1 MTLKE
6 WTQEWIEV
14 YVTPHRRPKTT
25 RCYQDTLNN
34 LCRNFGDFVE
44 TDIDKVTGVQVQ
56 KVLNQMGKTYSKSL
70 CKTTR
75 VLLNQ
80 SFRTAIQ
87 NDLTNHNPA
96 LYLKIPSYAA
106 ERTVFPFSSE
116 EEEKIRKAAPHILN
130 GWWAVFFLE
139 TGLRIS
145 EFTALEWKDV
155 DLKNQILCVRKAKTE
170 SGIRL
175 VPLTQ
180 LAAWIIAKQPTKG
193 DNPFIFKSS
202 RGTPAS
208 PTSIQKLCRRLE
220 QETGIS
226 NIHCHR
232 FRHTFATNFL
242 EAGAEDKAVAQIM
255 GHTDVNLTKNRY
267 IHLKMDFLVLQIGLL
282 EKKSTTEFGGAQKNA
297 CTNQKTSI

>member
-34 LCRNFGDFVE
+34 SCRNFGDFVE

-80 SFRTAIQ
+80 SFRTVIQ

-130 GWWAVFFLE
+130 G
-139 TGLRIS
+139 
-145 EFTALEWKDV
+145 
-155 DLKNQILCVRKAKTE
+155 
-170 SGIRL
+170 
-175 VPLTQ
+175 
-180 LAAWIIAKQPTKG
+180 
-193 DNPFIFKSS
+193 
-202 RGTPAS
+202 
-208 PTSIQKLCRRLE
+208 
-220 QETGIS
+220 
-226 NIHCHR
+226 
-232 FRHTFATNFL
+232 
-242 EAGAEDKAVAQIM
+242 
-255 GHTDVNLTKNRY
+255 
-267 IHLKMDFLVLQIGLL
+267 
-282 EKKSTTEFGGAQKNA
+282 
-297 CTNQKTSI
+297 